1 MSVKWASTYCQ
12 NAQFLL
18 KVDDDVLVNVHYLSQ
33 YLQNLVESHLHTNN
47 TLLCIKHLQAEV
59 SRNTSSKF
67 FVSKEEYYD
76 ETYPVYCDGPAYLMT
91 NDLARPLYESSL
103 ETPPFVW
110 EDVYIGML
118 AKKLNSTFVNIQNA
132 YITRK
137 NKPFYSLLRA
147 DVKRTFFIYLKK
159 ADDFFPTWG
168 QLLRKFYKR
177 ILNVYLI

>member
-1 MSVKWASTYCQ
+1 
-12 NAQFLL
+12 
-18 KVDDDVLVNVHYLSQ
+18 
-33 YLQNLVESHLHTNN
+33 
-47 TLLCIKHLQAEV
+47 
-59 SRNTSSKF
+59 
-67 FVSKEEYYD
+67 
-76 ETYPVYCDGPAYLMT
+76 
-91 NDLARPLYESSL
+91 
-103 ETPPFVW
+103 
-110 EDVYIGML
+110 
-118 AKKLNSTFVNIQNA
+118 LNSTFVNIQNA